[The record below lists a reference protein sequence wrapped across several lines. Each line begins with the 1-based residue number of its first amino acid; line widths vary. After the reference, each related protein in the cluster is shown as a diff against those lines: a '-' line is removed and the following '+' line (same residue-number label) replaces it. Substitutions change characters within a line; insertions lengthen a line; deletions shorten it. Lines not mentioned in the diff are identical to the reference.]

1 MIARLMRS
9 SAALPRLTSVQYFSA
24 KNNDYGMDDA
34 VEPIRRGQKA
44 PAQKSGFTPYAKKD
58 APNI

>member
-1 MIARLMRS
+1 MIARSMRTS
-9 SAALPRLTSVQYFSA
+9 TALPRLTSLRYFSA

-34 VEPIRRGQKA
+34 VEPIKRGQKA
-44 PAQKSGFTPYAKKD
+44 SAQKTGFTPYAKKD

>member
-1 MIARLMRS
+1 
-9 SAALPRLTSVQYFSA
+9 LPRLTSVQYFSA